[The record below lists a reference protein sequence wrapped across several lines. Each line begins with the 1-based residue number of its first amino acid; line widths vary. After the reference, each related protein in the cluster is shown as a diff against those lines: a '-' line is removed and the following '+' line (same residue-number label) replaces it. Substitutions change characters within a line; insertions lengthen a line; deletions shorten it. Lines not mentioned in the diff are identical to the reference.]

1 MQKTRLKEIQ
11 VSWDGQALAVCGKE
25 DAAHCKSITRA
36 ARRLKGLPVFH
47 VSTTAYGGGVA
58 EMLHSQIGF
67 ERAAGL
73 QSRWFLFQAPGAFFK
88 VTKKIHN
95 LLQGKPGML
104 TAPEREYYLEVNHG
118 AEASFRRM
126 LGRTK
131 NGLLVIHDP
140 QPLPLVN
147 FVPDGVASILRIHV
161 DLSTP
166 HAGTVEFLRPL
177 IEKYRAVVVSHDD
190 YLRELPWL
198 SKTKSRIIYPAI
210 DPAAPKN
217 VPMAEATAQSVLEK
231 LGIHPGRPMAVQ
243 VSRFD
248 PWKDPLGVIKAYYLA
263 KNAIPDLELVL
274 AGLRFAAD
282 DPEAVEVF
290 EEVTRHAKG
299 SPADIHLFEN
309 PGQLGDIS
317 NDTFVSALYT
327 AARVVVQKSLRE
339 GFGLTMTE
347 AMWKGKPVVAGLTA
361 GARVQ
366 ITNGKNGILVASP
379 EAAAR
384 AIVRLI
390 RDPKLAARLGK
401 AAHASVKRRFLL
413 PRLVLDH
420 MKLYSSLMKP
430 SQR

>member
-1 MQKTRLKEIQ
+1 MQRTQLKPIDIP
-11 VSWDGQALAVCGKE
+11 WDASARKVCE
-25 DAAHCKSITRA
+25 RENPAQCRAIRRA

-58 EMLHSQIGF
+58 EMLRSQIGF

-73 QSRWFLFQAPGAFFK
+73 QSRWFLFQAPGSFFK

-104 TAPEREYYLEVNHG
+104 TKPEREHYLEVNHT
-118 AEASFRRM
+118 AEVSFRRM
-126 LGRTK
+126 LGKTRC
-131 NGLLVIHDP
+131 GILMIHDP
-140 QPLPLVN
+140 QPLPLIN
-147 FVPDGVASILRIHV
+147 FVPEGIVPALRIHV

-177 IEKYRAVVVSHDD
+177 VEKYAAVVMSHRDF
-190 YLRELPWL
+190 LRELPWL
-198 SKTKSRIIYPAI
+198 PKAKARIVYPAI
-210 DPAAPKN
+210 DPSAPKN
-217 VPMAEATAQSVLEK
+217 TPMALATAQSVLEK
-231 LGIHPGRPMAVQ
+231 LGIHPERPLAVQ

-263 KNAIPDLELVL
+263 KNEIPELQLVL

-282 DPEAVEVF
+282 DPEAVAVFKEV
-290 EEVTRHAKG
+290 VRHAKG
-299 SPADIHLFEN
+299 SPSDIHLFEN

-317 NDTFVSALYT
+317 NDTFVNALYT
-327 AARVVVQKSLRE
+327 AAAVVVQKSVRE

-347 AMWKGKPVVAGLTA
+347 AMWKGKPVVAGVTA
-361 GARVQ
+361 GAKVQ
-366 ITNGKNGILVASP
+366 IQNSVNGLLVSSP

-384 AIVRLI
+384 AIVRVVKN
-390 RDPKLAARLGK
+390 PKLAARLGR
-401 AAHASVKRRFLL
+401 AAHASVKKQFLL

-420 MKLYSSLMKP
+420 VKLYASLV
-430 SQR
+430 